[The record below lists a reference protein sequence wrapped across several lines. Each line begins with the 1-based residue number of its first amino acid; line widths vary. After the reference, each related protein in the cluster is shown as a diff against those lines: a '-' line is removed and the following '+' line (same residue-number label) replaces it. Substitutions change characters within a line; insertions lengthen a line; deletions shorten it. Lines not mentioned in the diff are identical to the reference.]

1 MMRPQSIQRLWTTRI
16 RPHSSTR
23 IHLTAS
29 ARCRTDP
36 LLEHSRRWNQYQAYP
51 TRLRGQDQAAIKE
64 YLAVSDTH
72 PAVIGFLSSVAFVRG
87 VTGYNFVDRHLL
99 LQALYGE
106 GGSDNPQQRLAII
119 GDILL
124 QYVLK
129 DDWFQLGLPAS
140 ESSRRFKHTHSS
152 LLTVIV

>member
-1 MMRPQSIQRLWTTRI
+1 
-16 RPHSSTR
+16 
-23 IHLTAS
+23 
-29 ARCRTDP
+29 
-36 LLEHSRRWNQYQAYP
+36 
-51 TRLRGQDQAAIKE
+51 LRGQDQTAIKE

-106 GGSDNPQQRLAII
+106 GGSENPQQRLALL

>member
-1 MMRPQSIQRLWTTRI
+1 MRPQNIQRLWTAKV
-16 RPHSSTR
+16 RPHSPTR
-23 IHLTAS
+23 IYLSAS
-29 ARCRTDP
+29 ARCPMD
-36 LLEHSRRWNQYQAYP
+36 LSLGHSRRRNQYQAYP
-51 TRLRGQDQAAIKE
+51 TRLRGQDQTAIKE

-106 GGSDNPQQRLAII
+106 GGSENPQQRLALL

>member
-1 MMRPQSIQRLWTTRI
+1 MRPKIIQRLWTTKV

-36 LLEHSRRWNQYQAYP
+36 PLEHSRRRNQYQAYP
-51 TRLRGQDQAAIKE
+51 TRLRGQDQTAIKE

-106 GGSDNPQQRLAII
+106 GGSENPQQRLALL